1 MHDSNSILFS
11 VSLGE
16 RSSEGGRREGE
27 RTMTR
32 GRAMETGDDGRREME
47 TIERAASEAP
57 AFAGEARERE
67 RERKKLALSLHRVY
81 MLAHTAS
88 NRVRALHSFL
98 VHANLITHIPPT
110 QKTDSLRTLDKK
122 RRILDD
128 ADLVGDF
135 NGVAVLGESAVRL
148 LVTVRANEGVDLH
161 ALNVV
166 HALDRFL
173 DLLLV
178 RASVDDEDERV
189 VGLNLR
195 QRVFIRERVLQD
207 L

>member
-1 MHDSNSILFS
+1 
-11 VSLGE
+11 
-16 RSSEGGRREGE
+16 
-27 RTMTR
+27 
-32 GRAMETGDDGRREME
+32 METGDDERREME
-47 TIERAASEAP
+47 TTERADVRGARFRRRSARE
-57 AFAGEARERE
+57 RERE